1 MDKETYEFQAVQ
13 ESLRNDT
20 AVELIKELLNND
32 KSCEDMTSKLQE
44 LIHSLKWDINNSCY
58 YGFYQDKE
66 KVMTCREV
74 CDGIKAA
81 ISEEFINRSK
91 IISGR
96 YNTEWQRMIA
106 FASLVSN
113 LISSLDWESK
123 PPRTTALTYSKQPL
137 MTCSEICD
145 SIMSAVD
152 YELQKPIK
160 EAIYS
165 EVVETMKDDFNPE
178 KASEITFK
186 HFEKEYPGFEQFFRE
201 QIGED

>member
-20 AVELIKELLNND
+20 VVELIRELLNND

-44 LIHSLKWDINNSCY
+44 LIHSLKWSINNSCY

-81 ISEEFINRSK
+81 ISEEFINSSK
-91 IISGR
+91 IIFGK

-186 HFEKEYPGFEQFFRE
+186 HFEKAYPGFEQFFRE
-201 QIGED
+201 QIGEE

>member
-20 AVELIKELLNND
+20 AVEIIRDLLNSD

-44 LIHSLKWDINNSCY
+44 LIHSLKWSINNSFYC
-58 YGFYQDKE
+58 GFHQDKE

-81 ISEEFINRSK
+81 ISEEFINSSK

-123 PPRTTALTYSKQPL
+123 PPRTTAMTYSKQPL

-186 HFEKEYPGFEQFFRE
+186 HFEKAYPGFEQFFRE
-201 QIGED
+201 QIGEE

>member
-20 AVELIKELLNND
+20 AVEIIRELLSND

-44 LIHSLKWDINNSCY
+44 LIHSLKWDISNNCY
-58 YGFYQDKE
+58 YGFYKDKE

-74 CDGIKAA
+74 CDDIKAA
-81 ISEEFINRSK
+81 ISEEFINSSK

-145 SIMSAVD
+145 SIISAVD

-186 HFEKEYPGFEQFFRE
+186 HFEKAYPGFEQFFRE
-201 QIGED
+201 QIGEE

>member
-20 AVELIKELLNND
+20 AIELIRELIKND
-32 KSCEDMTSKLQE
+32 KSCEDMTSRLQD
-44 LIHSLKWDINNSCY
+44 LIRSFKWDINNSFH

-81 ISEEFINRSK
+81 MSEEFINSSK
-91 IISGR
+91 VVSDK
-96 YNTEWQRMIA
+96 YDTEWQRMIA

-145 SIMSAVD
+145 SIISAID

-160 EAIYS
+160 ENIYS
-165 EVVETMKDDFNPE
+165 EMVETMKDDFDPG

-186 HFEKEYPGFEQFFRE
+186 HFEKAYPGFEQFFKE
-201 QIGED
+201 QLGEE

>member
-20 AVELIKELLNND
+20 AVNLIMEMLND
-32 KSCEDMTSKLQE
+32 SKSCEGMTVKLQE
-44 LIHSLKWDINNSCY
+44 IIRSLKWESNNSS
-58 YGFYQDKE
+58 YQDKE

-91 IISGR
+91 MISDR

-106 FASLVSN
+106 FAVLVSD

-123 PPRTTALTYSKQPL
+123 PPRKIALTYSKQPL

-145 SIMSAVD
+145 RIISAID
-152 YELQKPIK
+152 YELEKPIK
-160 EAIYS
+160 EEIHS
-165 EVVETMKDDFNPE
+165 EMVETMKDDFDPE

-186 HFEKEYPGFEQFFRE
+186 HFEKAYPGFERFFKE
-201 QIGED
+201 QIGEE